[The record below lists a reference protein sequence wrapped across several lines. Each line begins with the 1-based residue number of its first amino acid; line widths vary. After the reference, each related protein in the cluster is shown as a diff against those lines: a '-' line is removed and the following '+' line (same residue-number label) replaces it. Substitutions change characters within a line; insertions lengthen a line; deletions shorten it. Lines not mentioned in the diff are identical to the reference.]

1 MSGIRDFSRRW
12 NLRFRHTP
20 LLAKTVVT
28 AAILVCTVT
37 LIALHVTM
45 QETER
50 ELSALSQQAA
60 ALDQENLILTEK
72 VEKLGTVESY
82 LQIAA
87 EELGLVEPD
96 TIIIESE

>member
-1 MSGIRDFSRRW
+1 MTEKQAPAGHRPVQLRR
-12 NLRFRHTP
+12 TP
-20 LLAKTVVT
+20 LLAKVAVCT
-28 AAILVCTVT
+28 AILLCAATLVAMHVT
-37 LIALHVTM
+37 LG
-45 QETER
+45 ETEQSIR
-50 ELSALSQQAA
+50 TMNRQAA
-60 ALDQENLILTEK
+60 DLEKENRILADK

>member
-1 MSGIRDFSRRW
+1 MSYIRAFSRRW
-12 NLRFRHTP
+12 NLQFRRTP
-20 LLAKTVVT
+20 MLAKIAVT

-37 LIALHVTM
+37 LTALHFTM
-45 QETER
+45 RETEN
-50 ELSALSQQAA
+50 ELSVLRQQAA
-60 ALDQENLILTEK
+60 ALNQEYLVLSEK

-87 EELGLVEPD
+87 EELGLVKPD

>member
-1 MSGIRDFSRRW
+1 MSGIRDFSKRW
-12 NLRFRHTP
+12 NLQFRHTP

-37 LIALHVTM
+37 IATLHITINK
-45 QETER
+45 TES
-50 ELSALSQQAA
+50 ELSALSRQVA
-60 ALDQENLILTEK
+60 ALDQEHLVLTEK